1 MLDHP
6 EEMWSNYYR
15 YYRRRMAPKID
26 VRIVIA
32 VTISV
37 ISVVQ
42 YYSAWTNYD
51 DAIKY
56 LMTVPKYRIQATQI
70 GKFEYSV
77 ANYGKDTISNA
88 ATLMT
93 SFIDDFT
100 AKEEGLLNDNKKANK
115 GKTKEQ
121 IKEEE
126 ENVIRQIVEN
136 KMDIRGGYAKPKI
149 TNVLWIQLIFLP
161 WTLCL
166 WIYFYARWFWK
177 FGIMKEDYGEE
188 EMLYVIRK
196 FMKLSQTQFD
206 VSPCFILELAVLPIL
221 TLDTFSG
228 LFR

>member
-70 GKFEYSV
+70 GKFEYYSV
-77 ANYGKDTISNA
+77 ANYGKDTVSNA

-93 SFIDDFT
+93 SFLMI
-100 AKEEGLLNDNKKANK
+100 LQLKKK
-115 GKTKEQ
+115 
-121 IKEEE
+121 
-126 ENVIRQIVEN
+126 
-136 KMDIRGGYAKPKI
+136 D
-149 TNVLWIQLIFLP
+149 
-161 WTLCL
+161 C
-166 WIYFYARWFWK
+166 
-177 FGIMKEDYGEE
+177 
-188 EMLYVIRK
+188 
-196 FMKLSQTQFD
+196 
-206 VSPCFILELAVLPIL
+206 
-221 TLDTFSG
+221 
-228 LFR
+228 

>member
-70 GKFEYSV
+70 G
-77 ANYGKDTISNA
+77 
-88 ATLMT
+88 
-93 SFIDDFT
+93 
-100 AKEEGLLNDNKKANK
+100 
-115 GKTKEQ
+115 
-121 IKEEE
+121 
-126 ENVIRQIVEN
+126 
-136 KMDIRGGYAKPKI
+136 
-149 TNVLWIQLIFLP
+149 
-161 WTLCL
+161 
-166 WIYFYARWFWK
+166 
-177 FGIMKEDYGEE
+177 
-188 EMLYVIRK
+188 
-196 FMKLSQTQFD
+196 
-206 VSPCFILELAVLPIL
+206 
-221 TLDTFSG
+221 
-228 LFR
+228 